1 MKLLTLAAASC
12 ACAAFIGGT
21 VVAQTMEP
29 VPNPPEKPHM
39 AMHHMKGHH
48 HMARHHMAKH
58 HAARAAAAKA
68 DDTAAAPK

>member
-29 VPNPPEKPHM
+29 IPNPPEKPHM
-39 AMHHMKGHH
+39 AMHHWKGHH
-48 HMARHHMAKH
+48 HMAKHHRAMH
-58 HAARAAAAKA
+58 HAAKAAAAKA

>member
-29 VPNPPEKPHM
+29 IPNPPEKPHM
-39 AMHHMKGHH
+39 ATHHWKGHH
-48 HMARHHMAKH
+48 HMAKH
-58 HAARAAAAKA
+58 HRAMRHAAKAAAAKA